1 MRLLRTWPWPFA
13 FDLKG
18 WVRVIGDVGYLCT
31 NFSVYR
37 PLCSRLIHDLRERQ
51 TSDRRQ
57 TALSLNVPSRG
68 GDNNC
73 KTQNK
78 QLTIQPLS
86 NFACCSRVAA
96 TIGSA
101 PLFCSWAPK
110 VVAQPRRRQRTRSF
124 PRPTCSHAH
133 RCTRVKRQHD
143 GEERGSVTS
152 TVDLLTLIVMS
163 VSRGLPLYQFWS
175 S

>member
-1 MRLLRTWPWPFA
+1 MWATFVQISVFIGLSVLDLYTICAKDKLQTDVRQHYRWTFRL
-13 FDLKG
+13 G
-18 WVRVIGDVGYLCT
+18 
-31 NFSVYR
+31 
-37 PLCSRLIHDLRERQ
+37 
-51 TSDRRQ
+51 
-57 TALSLNVPSRG
+57 G